1 MLASKPILPRYGNRT
16 SDDHII
22 YRVLVFCTKYSL
34 YPSIKA
40 GGYGTAGWAINGD
53 IIVDLGR
60 LMGIDIEPPR
70 PGGSFTSLR
79 DMPFFGA
86 KGKSKAGAPVADP
99 SGQTPGK
106 RKREDDDILRSYD
119 SASEAVATFLRGP
132 PLPDDTSLPSPLARR
147 RLDEGVRV
155 SPSTGGSSS
164 GIPDMGDV
172 GVFALSPRST
182 AATTPSPPR
191 DAHSHLTERGSMRAD
206 PFGYLDDGGRHSI
219 TSSLPLTSVSSG
231 VGHHSVDP
239 YLTAPSTELSI
250 PLVPL
255 SEAEPLHPH
264 AYVTFGAGMKQKE
277 VDIFTAKHPMEAK
290 SGNTRFPYHVPL

>member
-1 MLASKPILPRYGNRT
+1 MVIEP
-16 SDDHII
+16 SDVHDIH
-22 YRVLVFCTKYSL
+22 RVLAFCTKYSL

-60 LMGIDIEPPR
+60 LIGIDIEPPQ

-99 SGQTPGK
+99 SGQIPGK

-132 PLPDDTSLPSPLARR
+132 PLPDDINLPSPPARR
-147 RLDEGVRV
+147 RLDSDVRT
-155 SPSTGGSSS
+155 SPSMGGSST
-164 GIPDMGDV
+164 GVPDMGDV
-172 GVFALSPRST
+172 GVFTPSPRST

-191 DAHSHLTERGSMRAD
+191 EAHSHSMERGSMRAD
-206 PFGYLDDGGRHSI
+206 PFGYLDDGSSRRSN
-219 TSSLPLTSVSSG
+219 TSPLPLTSVSSG
-231 VGHHSVDP
+231 AGHHSVDPP

-264 AYVTFGAGMKQKE
+264 VYVTFGAGMKQKE
-277 VDIFTAKHPMEAK
+277 VDIFTARHPLEAK
-290 SGNTRFPYHVPL
+290 SGNTKFPYHVPL